1 MNLSQWKRRWAA
13 TLMLTVIVAAFV
25 VPAAQAGMAHYRR
38 WKPGPN
44 GYSYS
49 TRPVVRSYPR
59 YYQRTSSG
67 AAPFVAGLIGGA
79 ILGTALSQSHAHAS
93 VAASYYDPYCDIR
106 FGSLDACRA
115 HFRGCGHPEV
125 IRMVEGGR
133 YTRDLCWQNGG
144 WQDYRGGWSGD
155 FSYRSRDGRDD
166 GGQWNDRR
174 DGGQWNDR
182 RDGGQWND
190 RRDGGQWNDR
200 NPRWKDDGGSRW
212 KDDRGWNGRRDDPR
226 DDRRWNERRDTPR
239 DDPRWNDQRDD
250 DDRNFRN
257 RDDDGDSDDDDGD
270 N

>member
-1 MNLSQWKRRWAA
+1 MNLTQWKRRWAA

-106 FGSLDACRA
+106 FGSLDACRT

-125 IRMVEGGR
+125 IRVVESGR

-155 FSYRSRDGRDD
+155 FSYRSRDD
-166 GGQWNDRR
+166 GGRWNGREGGRWNDRR

-182 RDGGQWND
+182 DPRWKSEGGSRWKNDRGWND
-190 RRDGGQWNDR
+190 RRDD
-200 NPRWKDDGGSRW
+200 SS
-212 KDDRGWNGRRDDPR
+212 DDRRWNGRRDAPR
-226 DDRRWNERRDTPR
+226 DDRRWNDR
-239 DDPRWNDQRDD
+239 NDD
-250 DDRNFRN
+250 DDRNFRD
-257 RDDDGDSDDDDGD
+257 RDDDDDEDGD